1 MTKTALLLM
10 VGILVLQPLDALAYV
25 DPTAGGLLLQLLL
38 GGLAG
43 LGVVVRLYWDR
54 LKEKFTNKR
63 REK

>member
-1 MTKTALLLM
+1 MHKPTVGAVIVIVLGYPATAM
-10 VGILVLQPLDALAYV
+10 AYI